1 MLDLREIS
9 SKTNTIPPIIPRF
22 YDISFEKIDQ
32 KAYYDMDEFII
43 RFIDLK
49 QYRCADK
56 GIFRRP

>member
-9 SKTNTIPPIIPRF
+9 SKMITIPPIIPRF

-43 RFIDLK
+43 RFIHV
-49 QYRCADK
+49 
-56 GIFRRP
+56 